1 MEFDFSTRIN
11 RQGTG
16 SLKWDKYGAEVLP
29 FWVAD
34 MDFRVAPAIQ
44 AALARRLEHGVY
56 GYTIP
61 YAEAKDAVIR
71 YMREVQGVEVDP
83 SWLLWVPG
91 LVPAL
96 NTAAR
101 AFGKEG
107 DSILTCTPVYPPFL
121 TSPGNQG
128 RQCLK
133 VPLMFSDGRY
143 TFDFE
148 AMEAAVQ
155 PSTVAFF
162 LCNPHNPVGRVF
174 AREELEALA
183 SFCQRHELILVSD
196 EIHCDLILEEG
207 LRHIPALALGEEV
220 GASSITLM
228 APSKTYNIPGLACS
242 FVIIPNAS
250 LRHQFERALRGM
262 ITEVNCFGYAACVA
276 AYTEGESWRRALIDV
291 LRFNRDRVYAFAAEH
306 MPELGLKPM
315 ESTYLAWFDVRP
327 LNLNQPAAHFEEYG
341 IGLSD
346 GGPFGSPGFLRLN
359 FGCPSDLLEEGL
371 ERMKR
376 ACDAAL
382 ARRAGT

>member
-1 MEFDFSTRIN
+1 MDFDFSTRID
-11 RQGTG
+11 RRGTG
-16 SLKWDKYGAEVLP
+16 SLKWDKYGEEVLP

-34 MDFRVAPAIQ
+34 MDYRVAPAIE
-44 AALARRLEHGVY
+44 AALAKRVAHGVY

-61 YAEAKDAVIR
+61 YTEATEAIVR
-71 YMREVQGVEVDP
+71 YMNEVQGVGVDP

-101 AFGKEG
+101 AFGKDG

-133 VPLMFSDGRY
+133 VPLMFSGGRY

-148 AMEAAVQ
+148 ALEAAVR
-155 PSTVAFF
+155 PDTAAFF

-174 AREELEALA
+174 SREELETLSA
-183 SFCQRHELILVSD
+183 FCRRHELILVSD

-207 LRHIPALALGEEV
+207 LPHISALALGEDVVET
-220 GASSITLM
+220 SITLM
-228 APSKTYNIPGLACS
+228 APSKTYNVPGLACS

-250 LRHQFERALRGM
+250 LRQRFERALRGM

-291 LRFNRDRVYAFAAEH
+291 LRINRDRVYAFAAEH
-306 MPELGLKPM
+306 MPALGLAPM
-315 ESTYLAWFDVRP
+315 EATYLAWFDVRP
-327 LNLNQPAAHFEEYG
+327 LKLDQPAAHFEAHG

-346 GGPFGSPGFLRLN
+346 GGPFGGTGFLRLN
-359 FGCPSDLLEEGL
+359 FGCPPDLLEEGL

-376 ACDAAL
+376 GYDAAL
-382 ARRAGT
+382 AREPRG